1 VTAANG
7 VAPRSASRYV
17 PALALCLLLA
27 ACSSGETA
35 SADASLLPAPVP
47 PETFAFG
54 TAADAARIAAWDI
67 DVRADGVG
75 LPAGSGT
82 VQQGERVYQQRC
94 LSCHGAAGAGG
105 SAGQLVGRAPWEDT
119 PPTPKTVG
127 SYWPY
132 ATTLFDYMVRAMP
145 QDAPGSL
152 SADDTYAVIAYILN
166 LNEIVPAD
174 AVMNATTLP
183 AVVMPARDKFV
194 VDNRTGG
201 PVVR

>member
-1 VTAANG
+1 MTG
-7 VAPRSASRYV
+7 RRFTRILGSS
-17 PALALCLLLA
+17 ALALPLLLA
-27 ACSSGETA
+27 ACSSGESA
-35 SADASLLPAPVP
+35 SQGGAALLPAPVP

-54 TAADAARIAAWDI
+54 AAADPTLIASLDV
-67 DVRADGVG
+67 DVRPDGVG
-75 LPAGSGT
+75 LPPGSGT

-94 LSCHGAAGAGG
+94 LSCHGAAGSGG
-105 SAGQLVGRAPWEDT
+105 SAGQLVGRAPWDDA

-132 ATTLFDYMVRAMP
+132 ATTLYDYMVRAMP

-174 AVMNATTLP
+174 AVMNASSLP
-183 AVVMPARDKFV
+183 AVVMPARNKFV